1 MSVVRTYTNSL
12 ILLGLEAAGVKA
24 TGENGGVG
32 IGSYGAYTNESIK
45 SSDEEIILGLG
56 ECVS

>member
-1 MSVVRTYTNSL
+1 MSIVRTYTNSL

-24 TGENGGVG
+24 AGENGGVG
-32 IGSYGAYTNESIK
+32 IRSYGAHTNEFIN
-45 SSDEEIILGLG
+45 SSSEEIILGLG